1 MTNSLAAGSGEE
13 SSEGSPEDLPSEDEE
28 TLARRDAL
36 DVFLVALEQRML
48 DGHSMK
54 ANRVWAATEH
64 CVHMGAFDRCVALVR
79 DSWSIASKTIA
90 DALAERDEICARYL
104 NVYRSALAKGKHEAA
119 IKALDSIARI
129 RNLDQTPT
137 VNVNI
142 GGQITN
148 ASRET
153 VAVLL
158 AKAREITESRTMR
171 RLQAIADGQSAED
184 KPVLDVGVSAV
195 PRANGAS
202 VPAINGQN
210 GSKR

>member
-1 MTNSLAAGSGEE
+1 LATG
-13 SSEGSPEDLPSEDEE
+13 PEAVDDRASTGDPADPGDLSIEDEE

-36 DVFLVALEQRML
+36 DVFLVGLEQRML
-48 DGHSMK
+48 DGHSIK

-79 DSWSIASKTIA
+79 ESWAVSNKTIA
-90 DALAERDEICARYL
+90 DATAERDEICARYL

-137 VNVNI
+137 MNINV

-158 AKAREITESRTMR
+158 ARAREITESRTLR
-171 RLQAIADGQSAED
+171 RLQSIADDQVGAD
-184 KPVLDVGVSAV
+184 KPVLDVLPVAAG
-195 PRANGAS
+195 G
-202 VPAINGQN
+202 G
-210 GSKR
+210 KR